1 MTREEAQ
8 AELDACTLRPGDASS
23 GALAFAAQDPALAA
37 WLAERT
43 AFDEAVA
50 AALPAATTATPPAP
64 QVLSALVLAMQQA
77 SAEPAPVPAASGKE
91 ATAPAPATAAHPGP
105 HARPRLRGAWAR
117 ATWLAA
123 AAVLTL
129 AGLAW
134 WWQADTSWQGE
145 AVRLVALVD
154 HGMARVDHKGP
165 SLEEHKAHLA
175 AASAPVPGAM
185 PAGIRSMRCL
195 ACKVVKVQGRPA
207 SIVCFLIS
215 PQKEA
220 HLVVMDSPGP
230 GAAAPASA
238 PLFAEVRGW
247 HTAQWTAD
255 GKVYLLAT
263 QAEPALLRQLFA
275 VAATGTPPSGPGIRQ
290 ETHTHPPTRPTH
302 LLAAASQARPR
313 PWAAARAPAFLS
325 GPNARRHLRET

>member
-50 AALPAATTATPPAP
+50 AAMPAAAP
-64 QVLSALVLAMQQA
+64 RPEADDLAALVAAMEQTA
-77 SAEPAPVPAASGKE
+77 AAEAAPGDAPAAERPGKSS
-91 ATAPAPATAAHPGP
+91 
-105 HARPRLRGAWAR
+105 RPRLRGAWAR

-123 AAVLTL
+123 AAMLAL

-165 SLEEHKAHLA
+165 SLDEHKAHLA

-195 ACKVVKVQGRPA
+195 ACKVVKVKGRPA

-215 PQKEA
+215 PKKEA
-220 HLVVMDSPGP
+220 HLVVMDSPEPAG
-230 GAAAPASA
+230 AAPASA
-238 PLFAEVRGW
+238 PLFAEVQGW

-275 VAATGTPPSGPGIRQ
+275 VAAHTPRQRPS
-290 ETHTHPPTRPTH
+290 H
-302 LLAAASQARPR
+302 LLAAASQVRHG
-313 PWAAARAPAFLS
+313 AATHPYPSLP
-325 GPNARRHLRET
+325 GLNARSRARET